1 MNILEQA
8 KDIYD
13 KCGYSDMTKD
23 LSAYMANGCVY
34 ISPNSLLVFKAVKKN
49 CEVRPCNQWNVKDP
63 DAWYVQAVIGK
74 VKDLIKYIP
83 YDLPYIGWERGV
95 KQNSLKW
102 FKFSSLK
109 RRK

>member
-23 LSAYMANGCVY
+23 LSAYMANGFLF
-34 ISPNSLLVFKAVKKN
+34 ISPDSLYVFKPVKKDS
-49 CEVRPCNQWNVKDP
+49 EVRPCNQWNVKDP
-63 DAWYVQAVIGK
+63 DAWYIQAIVGR
-74 VKDLIKYIP
+74 VRDLQQYIP
-83 YDLPYIGWERGV
+83 YDLTWICWERGV
-95 KQNSLKW
+95 KKNNLKW
-102 FKFSSLK
+102 FNFNSFK